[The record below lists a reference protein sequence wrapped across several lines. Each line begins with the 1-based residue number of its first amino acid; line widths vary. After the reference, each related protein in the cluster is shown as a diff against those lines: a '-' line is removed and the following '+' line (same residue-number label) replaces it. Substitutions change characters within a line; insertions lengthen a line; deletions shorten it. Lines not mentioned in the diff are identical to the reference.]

1 MAGHVDLHLHTTHS
15 DGSDAPERVVERAL
29 ECELEAIA
37 ITDHDET
44 SAIPLAQQRAL
55 GSALEVLPGTEL
67 SATFEGKELHIVGL
81 GIDPESGAL
90 REPLDRMRRERDTRA
105 ERIVEKL
112 QALGVPIELERLRE
126 TAGAGTIGRIH
137 IGQEVM
143 ALGFGRTVQDVFD
156 KYIKAGRPAYVPKEN
171 LPAAE
176 AIDAI
181 HGAGGLAFVAHPGL
195 GDQHKRLE
203 SLITLP
209 FDGIEA
215 YHSRHTDRQTKSF
228 LALAES
234 RGLLV
239 SGGSDCHG
247 SIKGH
252 PPLMGKTKVPRVVYD
267 TIREALENL
276 GTA

>member
-1 MAGHVDLHLHTTHS
+1 MSGFVDLHLHTTHS
-15 DGSDAPERVVERAL
+15 DGADSPERVVERAL
-29 ECELEAIA
+29 ECGLDAIA

-44 SAIPLAQQRAL
+44 SAIGIAQAAAAEQDL
-55 GSALEVLPGTEL
+55 IIVPGTEI
-67 SATFEGKELHIVGL
+67 SATFEGQELHIVGL
-81 GIDPESGAL
+81 GIDIDAQAL
-90 REPLDRMRRERDTRA
+90 QEPLDRMRHERDTRA
-105 ERIVEKL
+105 ERIVDKL
-112 QALGVPIELERLRE
+112 QELGIPITMEQLRAR
-126 TAGAGTIGRIH
+126 AGTGTIGRIH

-156 KYIKAGRPAYVPKEN
+156 KYIKAGRPAYVHKEN
-171 LPAAE
+171 LEASE
-176 AIDAI
+176 AIEAI

-203 SLITLP
+203 ALFTLP

-228 LALAES
+228 LTFAES

-239 SGGSDCHG
+239 TGGSDCHG

-252 PPLMGKTKVPRVVYD
+252 PPLMGKSKVPRVVYE
-267 TIREALENL
+267 TIREALAKMD
-276 GTA
+276 TA